1 MMENKYEVTIGIP
14 VYNVEKY
21 MRLTMDSLMSQTF
34 DSIEFLFCDDCGTDA
49 SVDIIRDYQ
58 QNHPRGK
65 DIRVVRQ
72 PENMGIGAARNRM
85 IAEARGRY
93 FYSLDADDAIESN
106 TIELLYENAK
116 KYDAEIV
123 YGSYQRVF
131 QENDKT
137 VKTVPYPYP
146 FRVFTKED
154 EYADYV
160 YNVGIQGMN
169 WNYLIDL
176 DVIRRN
182 NLKVTPVGHGY
193 GEDFTFTIDLPTY
206 ITRAVLLPDITYHY
220 YIRGVDKHKRK
231 KVLKRKDMSI
241 ALNAIDEKK
250 KRKELQDKGYYAKRI
265 SILMMFDCSFAC
277 EMLSRRAEFDI
288 PFSNRE
294 IRDVMWHPMSLWQI
308 LTTKAGRRS
317 NLLYYIYSILPPDIF
332 ALLLRMMIKR
342 YRD

>member
-1 MMENKYEVTIGIP
+1 MENKYEVTIGIP

-21 MRLTMDSLMSQTF
+21 IRLTMESLLSQTF
-34 DSIEFLFCDDCGTDA
+34 PSIEFIFCDDCGTDA
-49 SVDIIRDYQ
+49 SVDIICDYQ

-65 DIRVVRQ
+65 DIRIVRQ
-72 PENMGIGAARNRM
+72 SQNMGIGAARNRM

-93 FYSLDADDAIESN
+93 FYSIDADDAIESN
-106 TIELLYENAK
+106 TIELLYDNAK
-116 KYDAEIV
+116 KYNAEIV
-123 YGSYQRVF
+123 YGSYQRIF
-131 QENDKT
+131 QENDKS
-137 VKTVPYPYP
+137 VRTVPYFYP

-182 NLKVTPVGHGY
+182 NLKVTPVSHGY

-220 YIRGVDKHKRK
+220 YIRGIDKHKRR
-231 KVLKRKDMSI
+231 KVLKRKDMTI
-241 ALNAIDEKK
+241 ALTALDKK
-250 KRKELQDKGYYAKRI
+250 KRRTELQHKGYYSKRI

-277 EMLSRRAEFDI
+277 EMVSRRADFDQ
-288 PFSNRE
+288 PFSNKE
-294 IRDVMWHPMSLWQI
+294 IRDFMWHPMSLWQI
-308 LTTKAGRRS
+308 LKAKPGRLR
-317 NLLYYIYSILPPDIF
+317 NLLYYIYGILPPNIF
-332 ALLLRMMIKR
+332 VLLLRMMIKR
-342 YRD
+342 YSD